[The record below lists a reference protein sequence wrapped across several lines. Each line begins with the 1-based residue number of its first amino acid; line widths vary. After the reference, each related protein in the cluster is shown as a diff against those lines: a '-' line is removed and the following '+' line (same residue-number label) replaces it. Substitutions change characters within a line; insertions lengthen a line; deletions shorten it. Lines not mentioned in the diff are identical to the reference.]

1 VKKGITGD
9 NGLQFPDFLFFPIFT
24 ANIQIR
30 TQLIPLRDTI
40 PSRSFPV
47 VNWILIVINIVIFVA
62 EVFVFD
68 SSQAEAMIYKYGL
81 VPDNVRLAGVN
92 SLYELRIQVFRPFF
106 TNMFL
111 HGGWG
116 HLIANM
122 WILFI
127 FGDNVEDRM
136 GKLRYFIFYILCGL
150 IASFT
155 HFILHRNSPVP
166 AIGAS
171 GAISGVMAAYMFM
184 FPKSTI
190 VSFIP
195 IFIIP
200 LFLPI
205 PAIIYIGI
213 WFLGQLLSGTTSL
226 MLSNQATGI
235 AFWAHIGG
243 FLGGLLVYRYFDSP
257 ARRDHYR

>member
-1 VKKGITGD
+1 MFDSGQAEQV
-9 NGLQFPDFLFFPIFT
+9 IF
-24 ANIQIR
+24 R
-30 TQLIPLRDTI
+30 YGLIPD
-40 PSRSFPV
+40 
-47 VNWILIVINIVIFVA
+47 
-62 EVFVFD
+62 
-68 SSQAEAMIYKYGL
+68 Q
-81 VPDNVRLAGVN
+81 VRLSEVT
-92 SLYELRIQVFRPFF
+92 SLYELRTTVLRPFF

-116 HLIANM
+116 HLISNM

-136 GKLRYFIFYILCGL
+136 GKVRYFLFFILCGF
-150 IASFT
+150 IASIT
-155 HFILHRNSPVP
+155 HFLLHRNSPIP

-171 GAISGVMAAYMFM
+171 GAISGVMAAYMLM

-190 VSFIP
+190 VSLVP

-226 MLSNQATGI
+226 MLSDTATGI

-243 FLGGLLVYRYFDSP
+243 FLGGLLMVKSFDSTK
-257 ARRDHYR
+257 RRAFYQ

>member
-1 VKKGITGD
+1 
-9 NGLQFPDFLFFPIFT
+9 
-24 ANIQIR
+24 
-30 TQLIPLRDTI
+30 LIPLRDTI
-40 PSRSFPV
+40 PSHSYPIVNVLLIV
-47 VNWILIVINIVIFVA
+47 VNICVFLYEVIILNSA
-62 EVFVFD
+62 
-68 SSQAEAMIYKYGL
+68 QAELMIFNFGL
-81 VPDNVRLAGVN
+81 VPDQVRLREVE
-92 SLYELRIQVFRPFF
+92 SIYEFRTEIFRPFF

-136 GKLRYFIFYILCGL
+136 GKGRYFLFYIACGL

-155 HFILHRNSPVP
+155 HFILHRNSPIP

-190 VSFIP
+190 ISIVP
-195 IFIIP
+195 IIIIP
-200 LFLPI
+200 LLLPI
-205 PAIIYIGI
+205 PALIYIGL

-226 MLSNQATGI
+226 MLSDSATGI

-243 FLGGLLVYRYFDSP
+243 FLGGVATYKFFDSRKGR
-257 ARRDHYR
+257 AFYQ

>member
-1 VKKGITGD
+1 M
-9 NGLQFPDFLFFPIFT
+9 F
-24 ANIQIR
+24 
-30 TQLIPLRDTI
+30 PLRDTI
-40 PSRSFPV
+40 PSRSVPI
-47 VNWILIVINIVIFVA
+47 VNWILILVNLFVFVF
-62 EVFVFD
+62 EVFVLD
-68 SSQAEAMIYKYGL
+68 DKQAESFIYRYGL
-81 VPDNVRLAGVN
+81 VPENVRLSGIH
-92 SLYELRIQVFRPFF
+92 SLHELRITLFRPFF

-136 GKLRYFIFYILCGL
+136 GKIRYFLFYILCGL
-150 IASFT
+150 TAGLT
-155 HFILHRNSPVP
+155 HFVLHHSSPVP

-171 GAISGVMAAYMFM
+171 GAISGIMAAYMMM

-190 VSFIP
+190 ISFIP

-205 PAIIYIGI
+205 PALVYIGI

-226 MLSNQATGI
+226 MLSNSATGI

-243 FLGGLLVYRYFDSP
+243 FLGGIWLYRYFVSP
-257 ARRDHYR
+257 VQREH

>member
-1 VKKGITGD
+1 
-9 NGLQFPDFLFFPIFT
+9 
-24 ANIQIR
+24 
-30 TQLIPLRDTI
+30 LIPLRDTI
-40 PSRSFPV
+40 PSRSFPI
-47 VNWILIVINIVIFVA
+47 VNWILILTNTLIFLY
-62 EVFVFD
+62 EIFMLN
-68 SSQAEAMIYKYGL
+68 SKQSELMIYDYGL
-81 VPDNVRLAGVN
+81 IPDRIRLEGIE
-92 SLYELRIQVFRPFF
+92 SLHELRTTVFRPFF

-116 HLIANM
+116 HLISNM

-136 GKLRYFIFYILCGL
+136 GKVRYFLFYILCGL
-150 IASFT
+150 IASCT
-155 HFILHRNSPVP
+155 HFVLHSNSPVP

-171 GAISGVMAAYMFM
+171 GAISGVMAAYMLM

-200 LFLPI
+200 LFLPV
-205 PAIIYIGI
+205 PAIVFIGI

-226 MLSNQATGI
+226 MLSNSATGI

-243 FLGGLLVYRYFDSP
+243 FIGGMMLYKFFDTP
-257 ARRDHYR
+257 GRKVFYQ

>member
-1 VKKGITGD
+1 
-9 NGLQFPDFLFFPIFT
+9 
-24 ANIQIR
+24 
-30 TQLIPLRDTI
+30 LRDTI
-40 PSRSFPV
+40 PSRTFPI
-47 VNWILIVINIVIFVA
+47 VNWVLILVNVSIFVF
-62 EVFVFD
+62 EVFVLDNKQSESF
-68 SSQAEAMIYKYGL
+68 IYRYGL
-81 VPDNVRLAGVN
+81 IPDHVHLAGVN
-92 SLYELRIQVFRPFF
+92 SLYELRITVFRPFF

-122 WILFI
+122 WVLFI

-136 GKLRYFIFYILCGL
+136 GKVRYFLFYILCGL
-150 IASFT
+150 IASLT
-155 HFILHRNSPVP
+155 HFILHRNSLVP

-171 GAISGVMAAYMFM
+171 GAISGIMAAYMMM

-190 VSFIP
+190 ISFIP

-200 LFLPI
+200 LFLPV
-205 PAIIYIGI
+205 PAVVFIGI

-226 MLSNQATGI
+226 MLSSNATGI

-243 FLGGLLVYRYFDSP
+243 FLGGLWLFRYFDSP
-257 ARRDHYR
+257 GRKADYK

>member
-1 VKKGITGD
+1 MLNDK
-9 NGLQFPDFLFFPIFT
+9 
-24 ANIQIR
+24 
-30 TQLIPLRDTI
+30 
-40 PSRSFPV
+40 
-47 VNWILIVINIVIFVA
+47 
-62 EVFVFD
+62 
-68 SSQAEAMIYKYGL
+68 QAESLIYRYGL
-81 VPDNVRLAGVN
+81 VPDNIRLVGLTN
-92 SLYELRIQVFRPFF
+92 LHDLRITVFRPFF

-122 WILFI
+122 WFLYI

-136 GKLRYFIFYILCGL
+136 GKVKYFLFYILCGL
-150 IASFT
+150 IASLT

-171 GAISGVMAAYMFM
+171 GAISGIMAAYMMM
-184 FPKSTI
+184 FPKSMI
-190 VSFIP
+190 MSLVP

-205 PAIIYIGI
+205 PALIYIGI

-226 MLSNQATGI
+226 MLSNSATGV

-243 FLGGLLVYRYFDSP
+243 FFTGLGLYRFFDSP
-257 ARRDHYR
+257 GRRSP

>member
-1 VKKGITGD
+1 M
-9 NGLQFPDFLFFPIFT
+9 L
-24 ANIQIR
+24 
-30 TQLIPLRDTI
+30 DT
-40 PSRSFPV
+40 
-47 VNWILIVINIVIFVA
+47 
-62 EVFVFD
+62 
-68 SSQAEAMIYKYGL
+68 SQAEILIYQYGL
-81 VPDNVRLAGVN
+81 VPDQVRLSEVN
-92 SLYELRIQVFRPFF
+92 TLYEFRITVLRPFL

-116 HLIANM
+116 HLIGNM

-136 GKLRYFIFYILCGL
+136 GKVRYFIFYILCGL

-155 HFILHRNSPVP
+155 HFILHRSSPIP

-171 GAISGVMAAYMFM
+171 GAISGVMAAYMLM

-190 VSFIP
+190 VSFVP

-200 LFLPI
+200 FLIPI
-205 PAIIYIGI
+205 PAIIYIGL
-213 WFLGQLLSGTTSL
+213 WFLAQLLSGTTSL
-226 MLSNQATGI
+226 MLSDAATGI

-243 FLGGLLVYRYFDSP
+243 FLGGLFLYRFFDSSRGK
-257 ARRDHYR
+257 AFYQ

>member
-1 VKKGITGD
+1 M
-9 NGLQFPDFLFFPIFT
+9 
-24 ANIQIR
+24 
-30 TQLIPLRDTI
+30 IPLRDTI
-40 PSRSFPV
+40 PSRSVPI
-47 VNWILIVINIVIFVA
+47 VNWILILTNVGVFLF
-62 EVFVFD
+62 EVFMLNNK
-68 SSQAEAMIYKYGL
+68 QAEALLFRYGL
-81 VPDNVRLAGVN
+81 VPDQVRLAGLEN
-92 SLYELRIQVFRPFF
+92 LYELRIKVFRPFF

-136 GKLRYFIFYILCGL
+136 GKVRYFLFYLLCGL
-150 IASFT
+150 IASLS
-155 HFILHRNSPVP
+155 HFILYRNSAVP

-171 GAISGVMAAYMFM
+171 GAISGVMAAYMLM

-190 VSFIP
+190 ISFIP

-205 PAIIYIGI
+205 PAMIYIGI

-226 MLSNQATGI
+226 MLSNSATGI

-243 FLGGLLVYRYFDSP
+243 FVGGLWLYRYFDSP
-257 ARRDHYR
+257 GRRVHYQ

>member
-1 VKKGITGD
+1 M
-9 NGLQFPDFLFFPIFT
+9 
-24 ANIQIR
+24 
-30 TQLIPLRDTI
+30 IPLRDTI
-40 PSRSFPV
+40 PSHSFPI
-47 VNWILIVINIVIFVA
+47 VNWALILINSVLFMV

-68 SSQAEAMIYKYGL
+68 SKQAESMIYQYGL
-81 VPDNVRLAGVN
+81 IPDNIRLSGIG
-92 SLYELRIQVFRPFF
+92 SIHELRVSVFRPFF

-136 GKLRYFIFYILCGL
+136 GKVKYFLFYILCGL
-150 IASFT
+150 IAGLT
-155 HFILHRNSPVP
+155 HFILHRNSVVP

-171 GAISGVMAAYMFM
+171 GAISGIMAAYMFM

-190 VSFIP
+190 ISLVP

-213 WFLGQLLSGTTSL
+213 WFLMQLLSGTTSL
-226 MLSNQATGI
+226 MLSDSASGI
-235 AFWAHIGG
+235 AFWA
-243 FLGGLLVYRYFDSP
+243 
-257 ARRDHYR
+257 

>member
-1 VKKGITGD
+1 
-9 NGLQFPDFLFFPIFT
+9 
-24 ANIQIR
+24 
-30 TQLIPLRDTI
+30 LIPLRDTI
-40 PSRSFPV
+40 PSRSIPIV
-47 VNWILIVINIVIFVA
+47 TLLLIIVNSVIFLF
-62 EVFVFD
+62 EVFMLD
-68 SSQAEAMIYKYGL
+68 SKQAEMLIFNYGL
-81 VPDNVRLAGVN
+81 IPDHIRLSEVD
-92 SLYELRIQVFRPFF
+92 SIYDFRITIFRPFL

-116 HLIANM
+116 HLISNM

-136 GKLRYFIFYILCGL
+136 GKGRYFLFYIICGL

-155 HFILHRNSPVP
+155 HFILHRNSPMP

-171 GAISGVMAAYMFM
+171 GAISGVMAAYMLM

-190 VSFIP
+190 ISLVP
-195 IFIIP
+195 IIIIP
-200 LFLPI
+200 LFIPI
-205 PAIIYIGI
+205 PALIFIGL

-226 MLSNQATGI
+226 MLSDAATGI

-243 FLGGLLVYRYFDSP
+243 FLGGLALYRLFDSTKGK
-257 ARRDHYR
+257 AFYR

>member
-1 VKKGITGD
+1 M
-9 NGLQFPDFLFFPIFT
+9 IF
-24 ANIQIR
+24 
-30 TQLIPLRDTI
+30 D
-40 PSRSFPV
+40 
-47 VNWILIVINIVIFVA
+47 
-62 EVFVFD
+62 
-68 SSQAEAMIYKYGL
+68 YGL
-81 VPDNVRLAGVN
+81 VPDKIRLTGIDN
-92 SLYELRIQVFRPFF
+92 LYELRVTIFRPFL

-116 HLIANM
+116 HLISNM

-136 GKLRYFIFYILCGL
+136 GKVRYFIFYMLCGI

-155 HFILHRNSPVP
+155 HFILHRNSLVP

-171 GAISGVMAAYMFM
+171 GAISGVMAAYMIM

-190 VSFIP
+190 VSFVP

-226 MLSNQATGI
+226 MLSDSATGI

-243 FLGGLLVYRYFDSP
+243 FIGGLLAYRFFDSP
-257 ARRDHYR
+257 QRRARYQ

>member
-1 VKKGITGD
+1 
-9 NGLQFPDFLFFPIFT
+9 
-24 ANIQIR
+24 
-30 TQLIPLRDTI
+30 LIPLRDTI
-40 PSRSFPV
+40 PSKSFPI
-47 VNWILIVINIVIFVA
+47 VNVLLIVINVAIFIYEIVVLN
-62 EVFVFD
+62 
-68 SSQAEAMIYKYGL
+68 SQQAELMIFNYGL
-81 VPDNVRLAGVN
+81 VPDQIRLSEVN
-92 SLYELRIQVFRPFF
+92 SIYEFRTDVFRPFF

-116 HLIANM
+116 HLISNM

-136 GKLRYFIFYILCGL
+136 GKGRYFLFYIACGL

-155 HFILHRNSPVP
+155 HFILHRDSPIP

-171 GAISGVMAAYMFM
+171 GAISGVMAAYMLM

-190 VSFIP
+190 VSLVP
-195 IFIIP
+195 IIIIP

-205 PAIIYIGI
+205 PAVIYIGL

-226 MLSNQATGI
+226 MLSDSATGI

-243 FLGGLLVYRYFDSP
+243 FLGGVLLYKFFDS
-257 ARRDHYR
+257 AHRKKYSQ

>member
-1 VKKGITGD
+1 
-9 NGLQFPDFLFFPIFT
+9 
-24 ANIQIR
+24 
-30 TQLIPLRDTI
+30 LIPLRDTI

-47 VNWILIVINIVIFVA
+47 VNWILILTNLLIFIY
-62 EVFVFD
+62 EVFILN
-68 SSQAEAMIYKYGL
+68 SKQAELMIFDYGL
-81 VPDNVRLAGVN
+81 TPDKIRLEGIEN
-92 SLYELRIQVFRPFF
+92 MHELRTTVFRPFF

-116 HLIANM
+116 HLISNM

-136 GKLRYFIFYILCGL
+136 GKVRYFLFYILCGL

-155 HFILHRNSPVP
+155 HFVLHRNSPVP

-171 GAISGVMAAYMFM
+171 GAISGVMAAYMLM

-195 IFIIP
+195 IIIIP

-205 PAIIYIGI
+205 PAIVFIGI

-226 MLSNQATGI
+226 MLSNSATGI

-243 FLGGLLVYRYFDSP
+243 FIGGLTLYRFFDTLKRKVYYQ
-257 ARRDHYR
+257 

>member
-1 VKKGITGD
+1 MAVFMY
-9 NGLQFPDFLFFPIFT
+9 NSRQAEQFIFT
-24 ANIQIR
+24 YGLIPDQIR
-30 TQLIPLRDTI
+30 L
-40 PSRSFPV
+40 
-47 VNWILIVINIVIFVA
+47 
-62 EVFVFD
+62 
-68 SSQAEAMIYKYGL
+68 SQ
-81 VPDNVRLAGVN
+81 VSN
-92 SLYELRIQVFRPFF
+92 LYEFRVLVLRPFF

-116 HLIANM
+116 HLISNM

-136 GKLRYFIFYILCGL
+136 GKVRYFLFYILCGF

-155 HFILHRNSPVP
+155 HFILHRNSPIP

-171 GAISGVMAAYMFM
+171 GAISGVMAAYMIM

-190 VSFIP
+190 ISLVP
-195 IFIIP
+195 IIIIP

-205 PAIIYIGI
+205 PALIYIGI
-213 WFLGQLLSGTTSL
+213 WFFGQLLSGTTSL
-226 MLSNQATGI
+226 MLSDTATGI

-243 FLGGLLVYRYFDSP
+243 FLGGLSLVKTFDS
-257 ARRDHYR
+257 ARRRVFYQ

>member
-1 VKKGITGD
+1 MLILTNVMI
-9 NGLQFPDFLFFPIFT
+9 FLFEVFMLNSKQAELMIFDYG
-24 ANIQIR
+24 
-30 TQLIPLRDTI
+30 LIPD
-40 PSRSFPV
+40 
-47 VNWILIVINIVIFVA
+47 
-62 EVFVFD
+62 
-68 SSQAEAMIYKYGL
+68 K
-81 VPDNVRLAGVN
+81 VRLEGVE
-92 SLYELRIQVFRPFF
+92 SLYELRIIVFRPFF

-116 HLIANM
+116 HLISNM

-136 GKLRYFIFYILCGL
+136 GKVRYFLFYILCGL

-171 GAISGVMAAYMFM
+171 GAISGVMAAYMLM

-190 VSFIP
+190 ISFVPVI
-195 IFIIP
+195 IIP

-205 PAIIYIGI
+205 PAIIFIGL

-226 MLSNQATGI
+226 MLSNSATGI

-243 FLGGLLVYRYFDSP
+243 FIGGLLLYRFFDTSGRK
-257 ARRDHYR
+257 AYYK

>member
-1 VKKGITGD
+1 
-9 NGLQFPDFLFFPIFT
+9 
-24 ANIQIR
+24 
-30 TQLIPLRDTI
+30 LIPLRDSI
-40 PSRSFPV
+40 PSRSLPI
-47 VNWILIVINIVIFVA
+47 VNWFLILVNVTVFLY
-62 EVFVFD
+62 EVVFLD
-68 SSQAEAMIYKYGL
+68 SQQAEGLIREYGL
-81 VPDNVRLAGVN
+81 IPDKIRLEGISN
-92 SLYELRIQVFRPFF
+92 LYELRTTIVRPFF

-111 HGGWG
+111 HGGWW

-136 GKLRYFIFYILCGL
+136 GKVRYFLFYLLCG
-150 IASFT
+150 IVASLT
-155 HFILHRNSPVP
+155 HFVLHRNSPVP

-171 GAISGVMAAYMFM
+171 GAISGIMAAYMVM

-190 VSFIP
+190 ISLIP
-195 IFIIP
+195 ILIIP

-205 PAIIYIGI
+205 PAVIYIGL

-226 MLSNQATGI
+226 MLSSSATGI

-243 FLGGLLVYRYFDSP
+243 FLGGLWLYRYFDVQKKSP
-257 ARRDHYR
+257 